1 MVRFKEDSTAAR
13 KLFQLFD
20 RFVLNP
26 DQGVDSSNHTADYI
40 RKFVYPREQEF
51 QEITIKNFYNGYR
64 RFATKWQT
72 QSKVAG
78 QRRARQQSMYNALIY
93 FLNYS
98 SSHICWS

>member
-26 DQGVDSSNHTADYI
+26 DLGVDANIVTADYI

-51 QEITIKNFYNGYR
+51 AEITLKNFYNGYR
-64 RFATKWQT
+64 RFATKWLV
-72 QSKVAG
+72 QSRVAG
-78 QRRARQQSMYNALIY
+78 QRQARQQSMYNALIN
-93 FLNYS
+93 FF
-98 SSHICWS
+98 